1 MKIKSELTLVSLKI
15 MLIIMGPFFSFSSI
29 EWKYL
34 YLFLF
39 LPLWRNKMIFLI
51 KDGGGGER
59 ERLHVCMLPIKQ
71 EKGIVG
77 SWIALLPRY
86 CLLWVPHVLLIS
98 LINGQDLCFFFFF

>member
-1 MKIKSELTLVSLKI
+1 
-15 MLIIMGPFFSFSSI
+15 
-29 EWKYL
+29 
-34 YLFLF
+34 
-39 LPLWRNKMIFLI
+39 MIFLI

-98 LINGQDLCFFFFF
+98 IINGQDLCFFFFCSKFCHFLTKNLGIFGKKILL

>member
-1 MKIKSELTLVSLKI
+1 
-15 MLIIMGPFFSFSSI
+15 MGPFFYFSSI

-34 YLFLF
+34 FLFLF
-39 LPLWRNKMIFLI
+39 LPLCRNKMIFLI
-51 KDGGGGER
+51 KDGGGGEKGDYMYACF
-59 ERLHVCMLPIKQ
+59 LKK

-98 LINGQDLCFFFFF
+98 IINGQDRCFFFATNFVIF